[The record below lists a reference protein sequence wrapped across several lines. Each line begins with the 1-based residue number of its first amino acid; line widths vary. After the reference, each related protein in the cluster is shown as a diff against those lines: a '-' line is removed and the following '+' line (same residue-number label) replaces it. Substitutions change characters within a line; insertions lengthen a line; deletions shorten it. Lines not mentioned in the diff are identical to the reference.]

1 MIQHV
6 SLVKVSNGASSMVS
20 FLEVNMGS
28 AFLLVALENV
38 AI

>member
-6 SLVKVSNGASSMVS
+6 SLVKVSNGASLMVS
-20 FLEVNMGS
+20 FLEVSMGS